1 MVLPNT
7 AASIMHPL
15 LKMAAQRRIRV
26 IEAPFKWPLLEKTEE
41 ILPFDSEV
49 EEQAEE
55 GSSGTLDLSSTSSSA
70 AAIITA
76 SIESCITASTT
87 AVLVEHVHGLTGAE
101 MPLYEIGN
109 NVLNMSICGNNV
121 LNLSIHGIGQLCRRH
136 GVNFIVEGSYAL
148 GAVSVDLSTSND
160 DSIAG
165 GGLGYLIHFYTG
177 NPLPFSSSN
186 ISISSNIDLLHFYT
200 AECHRWLST
209 HIDGPPLGGG

>member
-1 MVLPNT
+1 MAEFLHTSSEQVALLPTGGWRGGLQCALESSLGRGTAGDGQDDRNIVVLPNT

-26 IEAPFKWPLLEKTEE
+26 IEAPFKWPLLEKTEQ

-109 NVLNMSICGNNV
+109 NVLNMSICG
-121 LNLSIHGIGQLCRRH
+121 
-136 GVNFIVEGSYAL
+136 
-148 GAVSVDLSTSND
+148 
-160 DSIAG
+160 
-165 GGLGYLIHFYTG
+165 
-177 NPLPFSSSN
+177 
-186 ISISSNIDLLHFYT
+186 
-200 AECHRWLST
+200 
-209 HIDGPPLGGG
+209 